1 MVGWVGW
8 CGWMRCVD
16 VVGWGGLVWMDGVMC
31 GWNLVDVTCVWMKI
45 RSGWMRIW
53 CGCRNV

>member
-1 MVGWVGW
+1 MWLDGVGW
-8 CGWMRCVD
+8 CGWMGLC
-16 VVGWGGLVWMDGVMC
+16 VVGIWLD
-31 GWNLVDVTCVWMKI
+31 LVDVTCVWMKI